1 MNSATSTSNPAQ
13 DERFQALAPRVF
25 SIGVIVGLVGLVLG
39 FLSYF
44 LVKEDGGFARIMLA
58 YLTAFCFF
66 LSISLAAVFF
76 VAVQHLTRAG
86 WSVGIRRIAEIMSMN
101 LVLLAVLVIP
111 ILVFAPSIYHH
122 WAHPAAHGFDPI
134 LAGKTGWLNVGFFR
148 IRVFI
153 YFAATIIIARYMWS
167 NSVKQDRTGDRLLT
181 EKVQSIS
188 GLLTAIIALVITF
201 AAFDLIMSL
210 DPHWFSTMFGV
221 YFFAGGFLAFFA
233 TLVLVGRFLQ
243 ANGIMTDVITVEHYH
258 DIGKW
263 MLAFTFF
270 WGYIAYSQY
279 MLIWYGSIPEETQWF
294 ARRGATT
301 NAPEYPAMGAWHTL
315 SMLLIFTNL
324 FIPFAALISRWP
336 KRSLKWLTILAIWIF
351 VFHYVDLYWQIL
363 PELSNYSKEA
373 AEHAGLAASRWEP
386 FAPGFIPEICMWIGI
401 GGLWFAGLAVIGKGH
416 SLAPTGDPRFEESL
430 AFENW

>member
-1 MNSATSTSNPAQ
+1 MSNATSTSNPAQ

-44 LVKEDGGFARIMLA
+44 LVKEDGGFQRIMLA

-66 LSISLAAVFF
+66 LSISLAALFF

-111 ILVFAPSIYHH
+111 ILVFAANTEWWHGIYHH
-122 WAHPAAHGFDPI
+122 WTNPADHGYDPI
-134 LAGKTGWLNVGFFR
+134 LAGKTGWLSLGFWR
-148 IRVFI
+148 IRVVV
-153 YFAATIIIARYMWS
+153 YFAATIIIARYLWS
-167 NSVKQDRTGDRLLT
+167 NSVKQDRTGDRQLT
-181 EKVQSIS
+181 MNMQSIS

-201 AAFDLIMSL
+201 VAFDLIMSL

-221 YFFAGGFLAFFA
+221 YFFGGGFLAFFA
-233 TLVLVGRFLQ
+233 TMVLVCRFLQ
-243 ANGIMTDVITVEHYH
+243 RNGIMRDVVTTEHYH
-258 DIGKW
+258 DMGKW

-270 WGYIAYSQY
+270 WGYIAYSQF

-301 NAPEYPAMGAWHTL
+301 NVPEFPAMGAWHTL
-315 SMLLIFTNL
+315 STILIFTNL

-336 KRSLKWLTILAIWIF
+336 KRKLVWLTVLAAWIF

-363 PELSNYSKEA
+363 PELSNTPDKVWNPY
-373 AEHAGLAASRWEP
+373 
-386 FAPGFIPEICMWIGI
+386 APGCIPELCMWIGI